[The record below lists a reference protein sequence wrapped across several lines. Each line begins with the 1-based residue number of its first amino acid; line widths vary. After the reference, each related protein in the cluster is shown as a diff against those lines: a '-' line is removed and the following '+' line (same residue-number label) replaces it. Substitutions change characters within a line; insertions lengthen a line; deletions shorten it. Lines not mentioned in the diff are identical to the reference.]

1 MRQLFCFCDMDIR
14 RVLCG
19 VWGMALANGSG
30 RQQVFQS
37 LPENSLVKN
46 QLSPRPK

>member
-37 LPENSLVKN
+37 LHGIRVVKN
-46 QLSPRPK
+46 LR